1 MLHAGHSILRVLF
14 AFITIPVTIAISM
27 FAFAQ
32 GFFISLAISAVV
44 FIVSYFIVQ
53 AYQRFNKRKKF
64 GLSKSEYN
72 HIEAQL
78 LEANESLRQFNR
90 LYSSVRSISGFKQL
104 YEMSRLAKRIISI
117 VKSNPA
123 KFYNAEIFFYSHL
136 PSAAELTEKY
146 SYLSKQPI
154 KDTEVHIALQRTRDT
169 LADLLESMEKDLR
182 QLLAA
187 DIEDL
192 KVELDFVKKTARRSD
207 RKVEE
212 EI

>member
-1 MLHAGHSILRVLF
+1 
-14 AFITIPVTIAISM
+14 
-27 FAFAQ
+27 
-32 GFFISLAISAVV
+32 
-44 FIVSYFIVQ
+44 
-53 AYQRFNKRKKF
+53 
-64 GLSKSEYN
+64 
-72 HIEAQL
+72 
-78 LEANESLRQFNR
+78 
-90 LYSSVRSISGFKQL
+90 
-104 YEMSRLAKRIISI
+104 
-117 VKSNPA
+117 